1 MRTAG
6 QGPGGFEKRDG
17 HINPGQELIFAGS
30 AGLAGARRILE
41 AKKEIISRQFAPSFL
56 RELKEEEY
64 SVKSWLDQATAE
76 KNSPVTAWEFAGEG
90 GVLAAL
96 WNFSG
101 IYCTGLDV
109 DLRLFPVHQA
119 AIEVCELFELNPY
132 RLYSE
137 NCVLLAADS
146 GSRLVRELKKA
157 GIPAAVIG
165 WAEKGIARKLRHGEE
180 AAGYLER
187 PQPDELL
194 KLGL

>member
-41 AKKEIISRQFAPSFL
+41 AKKEILSRRFAPSFL

-76 KNSPVTAWEFAGEG
+76 KKSPVTAWD
-90 GVLAAL
+90 
-96 WNFSG
+96 FSG

-146 GSRLVRELKKA
+146 GSRLVRELKQA

>member
-41 AKKEIISRQFAPSFL
+41 AKKEILSRRFAPSFL

-76 KNSPVTAWEFAGEG
+76 KKSPVTAWEFAGEG

-96 WNFSG
+96 WNF
-101 IYCTGLDV
+101 
-109 DLRLFPVHQA
+109 
-119 AIEVCELFELNPY
+119 
-132 RLYSE
+132 
-137 NCVLLAADS
+137 
-146 GSRLVRELKKA
+146 
-157 GIPAAVIG
+157 
-165 WAEKGIARKLRHGEE
+165 
-180 AAGYLER
+180 
-187 PQPDELL
+187 
-194 KLGL
+194 

>member
-30 AGLAGARRILE
+30 AGLVRSQDASWKQKRKYFPGDLLLI
-41 AKKEIISRQFAPSFL
+41 L

-119 AIEVCELFELNPY
+119 AIEICELFELNPY

-146 GSRLVRELKKA
+146 GSRLGA
-157 GIPAAVIG
+157 GN
-165 WAEKGIARKLRHGEE
+165 
-180 AAGYLER
+180 
-187 PQPDELL
+187 
-194 KLGL
+194 

>member
-41 AKKEIISRQFAPSFL
+41 AKKEILSRRFAPSFL

-76 KNSPVTAWEFAGEG
+76 KKSPVTAWEFAGEG

-132 RLYSE
+132 RQT
-137 NCVLLAADS
+137 AA
-146 GSRLVRELKKA
+146 
-157 GIPAAVIG
+157 AAWCG
-165 WAEKGIARKLRHGEE
+165 N
-180 AAGYLER
+180 
-187 PQPDELL
+187 
-194 KLGL
+194 